1 LPCFL
6 WETGGVIFSITESK
20 QVFDKIKDV
29 MFKVSLNVFYVDTYV
44 IAYLSNIL
52 FLVVGCTSRGQET
65 ETSRVF

>member
-1 LPCFL
+1 MYCHAFF
-6 WETGGVIFSITESK
+6 ETIIESK
-20 QVFDKIKDV
+20 QVLFDKMKDV
-29 MFKVSLNVFYVDTYV
+29 VFKVSLNVFYVDTYV